1 MRLRISAFW
10 GVIWQCKLPCKRL
23 ASEQQFYC
31 AQGIF
36 LPESKKAAMPT
47 ETIAY
52 INPKNTCLAQ
62 GLYSHATEV
71 PSGGKTLYIAG
82 QLSVG
87 LDGSVVGKGD
97 FSAQM
102 RQVLDNLGA
111 VLKGTGPTY
120 NNIIKFTTYLVH
132 SQDIESFM
140 KIRAEMFPK
149 LFGGTVFPPNTLLM
163 VDRLVK
169 EEFLIEI
176 EAIAYADPA
185 GAMRQP

>member
-1 MRLRISAFW
+1 
-10 GVIWQCKLPCKRL
+10 
-23 ASEQQFYC
+23 
-31 AQGIF
+31 
-36 LPESKKAAMPT
+36 MPT

-52 INPKNTCLAQ
+52 INPKNTCPAQ

-111 VLKGTGPTY
+111 VLKGTGLTY

>member
-1 MRLRISAFW
+1 
-10 GVIWQCKLPCKRL
+10 
-23 ASEQQFYC
+23 
-31 AQGIF
+31 
-36 LPESKKAAMPT
+36 MPT
-47 ETIAY
+47 DSKTIAY
-52 INPKNTCLAQ
+52 LNPPGTCPAQ

-71 PSGGKTLYIAG
+71 PLGRTLYIAG

-87 LDGSVVGKGD
+87 LDGSVVGKND
-97 FSAQM
+97 FDAQM

-111 VLKGTGPTY
+111 VLKGTGLSY
-120 NNIIKFTTYLVH
+120 NNIVKFTTYLVH
-132 SQDIESFM
+132 SQDIEKFM

-149 LFGGTVFPPNTLLM
+149 LFGGKLYPPNTLLM

-176 EAIAYADPA
+176 EAVAYADPA